1 MLPDRLSSL
10 LPDRLSARRR
20 TPRWT
25 AADVPDQTG
34 RTVLVTGANS
44 GLGLHTTLELARAG
58 GRVLMGCRS
67 LARGREAVERVHA
80 EVPGASVEV
89 VALDLASLASVR
101 AAAEDVAARAPA
113 LDVLVANAGVMAVPR
128 RVTEDGFELQL
139 GVNHLGHFALVGLL
153 LPQLLAAPA
162 PRVVVVSSTAHRSGR
177 IDFDDLQGERSY
189 SRWGAYGQS
198 KLANLLYARE
208 LSRRAEGRLLVASAH
223 PGYAATELQS
233 GQGAPL
239 LEAGMRLTNLLVAQS
254 AARGAEPQLYAA
266 AMPDVPPDDF
276 FGPDGLGGVRGHP
289 TRVARSAAARDD
301 VAAHRLW
308 QVSET
313 LTGVAYDALPL
324 RA

>member
-1 MLPDRLSSL
+1 MLPRLSSL
-10 LPDRLSARRR
+10 LPDRLSARRG
-20 TPRWT
+20 TSGWT
-25 AADVPDQTG
+25 AAALPDQTG

-44 GLGLHTTLELARAG
+44 GLGLHTSLELARAG
-58 GRVLMGCRS
+58 ARVLMGCRS
-67 LARGREAVERVHA
+67 LVRGREAVERVHA

-89 VALDLASLASVR
+89 VPLDLASLASVR

-128 RVTEDGFELQL
+128 RMTEDGFESQL

-162 PRVVVVSSTAHRSGR
+162 PRVVGVSSNAHRFGR

-189 SRWGAYGQS
+189 SRWAAYGQS

-208 LSRRAEGRLLVASAH
+208 LSRRAEGKLLVASAH

-239 LEAGMRLTNLLVAQS
+239 LEAAMRLTNLLVAQS

-266 AMPDVPPDDF
+266 TMPDVRSDDY
-276 FGPDGLGGVRGHP
+276 FGPSGPGELRGHP
-289 TRVARSAAARDD
+289 TRVGRSQAARDD

-313 LTGVAYDALPL
+313 LTGVVYDALPL